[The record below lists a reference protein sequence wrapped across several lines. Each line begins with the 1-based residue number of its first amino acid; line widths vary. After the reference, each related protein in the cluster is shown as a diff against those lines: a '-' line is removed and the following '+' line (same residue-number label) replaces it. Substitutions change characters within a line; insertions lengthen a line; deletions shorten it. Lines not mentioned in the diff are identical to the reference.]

1 MSNKITDA
9 RLEWLE
15 ETRRRKS
22 LLLQKLEEE
31 EQKMVTDKDGAAD
44 DAAAAAALAD
54 RQQQQELDEQQR
66 EALNTYQLNIDRYKE
81 ELAAIEKEF
90 ESWQEMGFS
99 LPASNK

>member
-15 ETRRRKS
+15 EARRRKS
-22 LLLQKLEEE
+22 LLIKKLEEE
-31 EQKMVTDKDGAAD
+31 EKKMTGDKDMVSSSA
-44 DAAAAAALAD
+44 DAAAAAAAAES
-54 RQQQQELDEQQR
+54 QQDSDAKLPD
-66 EALNTYQLNIDRYKE
+66 ALNTYQLNIDRFKE

-99 LPASNK
+99 LPASK